1 MLKITRLILI
11 IANFSASGVTAS
23 FGEMLLLMAI
33 HFHSNQL
40 SAICDLVC
48 STLGMK
54 VPIRPNNMT
63 RMKQIFTQE
72 IFTEQ
77 VKKID
82 LFQLSL
88 SNVLKFILRSWL
100 HMQ

>member
-1 MLKITRLILI
+1 
-11 IANFSASGVTAS
+11 
-23 FGEMLLLMAI
+23 MLLLMAI

-48 STLGMK
+48 QVLGVK

-63 RMKQIFTQE
+63 RLRQIFTQE

-77 VKKID
+77 VG
-82 LFQLSL
+82 F
-88 SNVLKFILRSWL
+88 FIYNNYIININFIFKSKNR
-100 HMQ
+100 

>member
-1 MLKITRLILI
+1 MLLLYYYILYI
-11 IANFSASGVTAS
+11 FFCFSSNGATAS

-48 STLGMK
+48 QVLGVK

-63 RMKQIFTQE
+63 RLRQIFTQE

-77 VKKID
+77 VCLFIYKIIY
-82 LFQLSL
+82 LI
-88 SNVLKFILRSWL
+88 NINFIYI
-100 HMQ
+100 